1 MLNKQ
6 LQYTYYPI
14 SHEVKATRQKNLV
27 SYRIKEE
34 KYFSLKFM
42 LKMRQEVPDLFFF
55 KKKALYE
62 VTVSGLVSHH
72 NFLYDF
78 LRKKFPS

>member
-55 KKKALYE
+55 
-62 VTVSGLVSHH
+62 
-72 NFLYDF
+72 
-78 LRKKFPS
+78 